1 MQILL
6 ELLIGGFLLATIIVT
21 WVNRSAIGALEDEIA
36 HLRAQLRQLKY
47 QSEPA
52 TPQASPDASAADAA
66 PTAAP
71 AASVVP
77 PEPYAT
83 AEDWGDAAPVAARN
97 ALAEPADAA
106 AAMQHEPPLDAV
118 PTKPSQP
125 HGFEQFFGARLMVWC
140 GGLALIFSGFFLVR
154 FWIDNGLL
162 TPGLRVM
169 LGLAFG
175 GALLGLARWL
185 RSRNI
190 AAGTRI
196 AQALA
201 GAGIADLYICLFAAV
216 TLYDLAPAW
225 LGFGGMALVTA
236 LAVFLAL
243 EHGVPI
249 ALLGLMGGFFTP
261 ALINTGHPSAA
272 LLFSYLYLLLAGF
285 LFVIRQQGWWFLALP
300 AMLGSFLWVAVWL
313 FGGYF
318 MAGDGLW
325 LGLFLL
331 AISATAVVAAREQVE
346 SEDADAMPLSL
357 RRLGQRGLAL
367 QYGAMGGAILGMS
380 LVTGISGFTPLE
392 WGLFGLLSLGAI
404 ALAFF
409 NQRLYGLL
417 PWLALITNGLMLLS
431 WRTDDAGLYALVA
444 AGFAALFAVS
454 GHLLQARSEKP
465 LLWSGLLTAAGLGY
479 YLIAYFKLR
488 YMPEFQSV
496 FPVWGAL
503 ALLLAGAVL
512 ELLRRLWRQI
522 PPTHP
527 QRAAIISLY
536 AATVTAFLSIA
547 LTIELQREFLSVA
560 FAAEVLV
567 LAWLQTRFRLPAL
580 RWLAAGLALC
590 FAAVLV
596 PQILLII
603 QLTAFSLVELQLG
616 LQASVPLVQWPL
628 FQLGVPALAFAGA
641 SILLRRG
648 QDDAIARGLEI
659 AAIMLIG
666 VMGYYLSRHAFHP
679 GEAILF
685 IKAGF
690 GERGTITNVF
700 FLFGLVCLAVGLR
713 YQRGAVAKAGL
724 VLAGVALFRIGYFDL
739 LRYNPL
745 WAAQDVGAWPLLNRL
760 WLPYGLPV
768 IWLLVLRQRLLPAA
782 FMALR
787 PWISGAVLFLAFT
800 FVTLQYRQLWH
811 GAQLGVGATTDAE
824 IYGYSVVWLLFGIA
838 LLALGTW
845 RQTRL
850 LRIASLV
857 VMLLAVSKVFLYDA
871 AALTGLLR
879 FFSFFGLG
887 LCLMGLS
894 WFYARFVFRERGGVG
909 S

>member
-1 MQILL
+1 MEILL
-6 ELLIGGFLLATIIVT
+6 ALLIGGFLLATIIVT

-36 HLRAQLRQLKY
+36 HLRSQLRQLKR
-47 QSEPA
+47 QSEQA
-52 TPQASPDASAADAA
+52 ASPA
-66 PTAAP
+66 PPDDVAPDTPPTTDPVMPMAQPAP
-71 AASVVP
+71 AA
-77 PEPYAT
+77 AL
-83 AEDWGDAAPVAARN
+83 DWGDAAPVAASI
-97 ALAEPADAA
+97 AAEPF
-106 AAMQHEPPLDAV
+106 DAV
-118 PTKPSQP
+118 TATRPEAATATTLQQA

-140 GGLALIFSGFFLVR
+140 GGLALIFAGFFLVR
-154 FWIDNGLL
+154 YWIDNGLL
-162 TPGLRVM
+162 TPEMRVL

-175 GALLGLARWL
+175 GVLLGAAHWL
-185 RSRNI
+185 RARNI
-190 AAGTRI
+190 AGGARI

-201 GAGIADLYICLFAAV
+201 GAGIADLYICLFAAA
-216 TLYDLAPAW
+216 TLYDLIAPW
-225 LGFGGMALVTA
+225 LGFIGMALVTA

-249 ALLGLMGGFFTP
+249 ALLGLLGGFFTP
-261 ALINTGHPSAA
+261 ALIHTGHPNAA
-272 LLFSYLYLLLAGF
+272 LLFSYLYVLLAGF
-285 LFVIRQQGWWFLALP
+285 LFVIRQHGWWFLALP

-318 MAGDGLW
+318 MIGDGLW

-331 AISATAVVAAREQVE
+331 AVSATAVIAAREQVE
-346 SEDADAMPLSL
+346 NEDSEAMPLSL
-357 RRLGQRGLAL
+357 RRFGERGLAL
-367 QYGAMGGAILGMS
+367 QYGAMGGAILCMS
-380 LVTGISGFTPLE
+380 LLTGLSGFTPLE

-417 PWLALITNGLMLLS
+417 PWLALLVNGVMLLS
-431 WRTDDAGLYALVA
+431 WRVDDVGLYALTA
-444 AGFAALFAVS
+444 SGFAALFAIS
-454 GHLLQARSEKP
+454 GHQLQARSEKP
-465 LLWSGLLTAAGLGY
+465 LLWSGLLAAAGLGY

-488 YMPEFQSV
+488 HAPELYST
-496 FPVWGAL
+496 FPLWGAL
-503 ALLLAGAVL
+503 ALLLAGAAL
-512 ELLRRLWRQI
+512 ALLHRLGQQI
-522 PPTHP
+522 PPAHP
-527 QRAAIISLY
+527 QRAPIISLY

-560 FAAEVLV
+560 FAAEVLA
-567 LAWLQTRFRLPAL
+567 LAWLQSRFGLPAL
-580 RWLAAGLALC
+580 RWLAAILALC

-603 QLTAFSLVELQLG
+603 QLSAFSLIELQLQ
-616 LQASVPLVQWPL
+616 LQASVPFVQWPL

-641 SILLRRG
+641 SLLLRRG
-648 QDDAIARGLEI
+648 RDDAIVRGLEI
-659 AAIMLIG
+659 AAILLIG

-700 FLFGLVCLAVGLR
+700 FLFGLACLALGQR

-724 VLAGVALFRIGYFDL
+724 VLVGVALFRIGYFDL

-745 WAAQDVGAWPLLNRL
+745 WANQDVGAWPLLNRL

-768 IWLLVLRQRLLPAA
+768 IWLILLRQRLLPAA
-782 FMALR
+782 NAGLR
-787 PWISGAVLFLAFT
+787 PWLSGAVLLLAFT

-811 GAQLGVGATTDAE
+811 GAQLAVGVTTDTE

-850 LRIASLV
+850 LRIASV
-857 VMLLAVSKVFLYDA
+857 VVLYCVIGKVFLYDT
-871 AALTGLLR
+871 LMLGGLLLV
-879 FFSFFGLG
+879 FSLLGLG
-887 LCLMGLS
+887 LSLVSLS
-894 WFYARFVFRERGGVG
+894 WFYARFVFRERSGAET
-909 S
+909 